1 MGDDDYHAI
10 ACKPLKKSQDCGQN
24 MVGSSLNQ
32 PICYICLLKRE
43 LKQWKSRYYWLNCPK
58 PIRSL
63 ILSWTFCLLFQ
74 SSFCYLLSFG
84 KPPLVLSKLPIQ
96 AKTGASV
103 MDAFLLGF
111 LRSHLSIQK
120 KIPCYLKQGKLM
132 IHNSIKITQR
142 PQGFCFH

>member
-10 ACKPLKKSQDCGQN
+10 ARKPLKKPQDYGQN

-58 PIRSL
+58 PTRSL
-63 ILSWTFCLLFQ
+63 ILWWTFYLLFQ

-96 AKTGASV
+96 AKFGASV
-103 MDAFLLGF
+103 MDAFLLDTYKNNGKILKNF
-111 LRSHLSIQK
+111 MVMIFGSITLSTLHI
-120 KIPCYLKQGKLM
+120 
-132 IHNSIKITQR
+132 
-142 PQGFCFH
+142 

>member
-10 ACKPLKKSQDCGQN
+10 ARKPLKKPQDYGQN

-43 LKQWKSRYYWLNCPK
+43 LKQWKSHYYWLNCPK
-58 PIRSL
+58 PTRSL
-63 ILSWTFCLLFQ
+63 ILWWTFCLLFQ

-96 AKTGASV
+96 AKTGGICYGCLFVGISAIAS
-103 MDAFLLGF
+103 LNKLT
-111 LRSHLSIQK
+111 K
-120 KIPCYLKQGKLM
+120 KSPV
-132 IHNSIKITQR
+132 T
-142 PQGFCFH
+142 

>member
-10 ACKPLKKSQDCGQN
+10 ARKPLKKPQDCGQN

-43 LKQWKSRYYWLNCPK
+43 LKQWKLRYYWLNCPK

-103 MDAFLLGF
+103 MDAFF
-111 LRSHLSIQK
+111 FDFSNYAFFS
-120 KIPCYLKQGKLM
+120 KIFCYLE
-132 IHNSIKITQR
+132 
-142 PQGFCFH
+142 

>member
-1 MGDDDYHAI
+1 MGGDDCNAI
-10 ACKPLKKSQDCGQN
+10 ACKPLKKPQDYGQN

-84 KPPLVLSKLPIQ
+84 KPPLVLNKIPIQ
-96 AKTGASV
+96 AKFGASV
-103 MDAFLLGF
+103 MDAFFCKNCL
-111 LRSHLSIQK
+111 I
-120 KIPCYLKQGKLM
+120 
-132 IHNSIKITQR
+132 IKIIVDASLLDTKR
-142 PQGFCFH
+142 T